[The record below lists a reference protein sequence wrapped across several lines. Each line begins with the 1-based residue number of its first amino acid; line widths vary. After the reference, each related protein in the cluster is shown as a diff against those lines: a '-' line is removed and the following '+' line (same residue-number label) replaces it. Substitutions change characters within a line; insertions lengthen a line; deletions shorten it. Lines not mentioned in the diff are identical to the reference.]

1 MRWQRVA
8 QAAIAVFVIGFMA
21 MLATS
26 LRRQRPSSAPQPP
39 PQREAPT
46 AAVETPGGIDHRYT
60 DAGGRVLFGVKATK
74 HFVYP
79 DGRNVLSGDIRITT
93 TRNGKDLVVKA
104 SDGEFMPEAGDLKW
118 AKFRGDVVL
127 TTDGGTEVRAE
138 EADYR
143 KEDGIVTIPGRV
155 EFARGRMKGSGVGAT
170 YDQNRDLFRVRE
182 QARIDVTAG
191 DGQGPLE
198 ATAAAIE
205 LARAEHSVDL
215 EGNGRIDGDGRLAE
229 ADDITVRLTDDD
241 ERIRMLELRGNS
253 RITGTGSGPQS
264 MSARDIDMIYADDG
278 RTLQQA
284 RLRENAVVDLPG
296 SGAAAG
302 KRISGQ
308 TIDIGLGPDGSTV
321 TSLTAHDRVQVDLP
335 AEGTSPAKSIRSA
348 SLNATGAAGSGLQSA
363 TFAGGVEYRE
373 TRAAVAKVAAI
384 DRTARSATLAVET
397 EPGLGAIR
405 QADFLG
411 NVRFVDAPDFTADA
425 QRGLYHV
432 AQDRL
437 ELMAAPGQ
445 PGPASPTVTDGR
457 VSVAART
464 IEFSLA
470 TRGLT
475 AESNVRSTI
484 QPQKKG
490 GSGDQQAGK
499 AAGGPRLPS
508 ILSQDEPVNV
518 TSDRLTYAGAKAAA
532 IYSGNVTLWQGA
544 ETTIKAPTISIDDQ
558 NGNLTASGKVTTAF
572 VLEQTDRKTGTT
584 RREPTTGTAETF
596 EYVDGKRLATYTGK
610 AHIRGPQGDVTG
622 ERIELFMKAGVN
634 ELQRAEAYGANG
646 EVQVTEAHRI
656 AKGSHLTYTAADET
670 YLMTGTPVEVIEE
683 KDGICKLTV
692 GATVTFNRTTE
703 SASVAGP
710 AGGKISM
717 KGETLKT
724 CPAELIR

>member
-8 QAAIAVFVIGFMA
+8 QAAIAVFVIGFIA

-26 LRRQRPSSAPQPP
+26 LRRQRPASQEQPP

-60 DAGGRVLFGVKATK
+60 DANGRVLFGVKAAK

-104 SDGEFMPEAGDLKW
+104 DAGEFMPEAGDLKW
-118 AKFRGDVVL
+118 AKFRGNVVL
-127 TTDGGTEVRAE
+127 TTEGGTEVKAD
-138 EADYR
+138 EADYK
-143 KEDGIVTIPGRV
+143 KEDGVVTIPGRV
-155 EFARGRMKGSGVGAT
+155 EFGRGRMKGSGVGAT

-182 QARIDVTAG
+182 QARIDVAAG
-191 DGQGPLE
+191 EGQEPLE
-198 ATAAAIE
+198 ATASAIE
-205 LARAEHSVDL
+205 LARAEHHVRL
-215 EGNGRIDGDGRLAE
+215 ERNGKIVGDGRVAE
-229 ADDITVRLTDDD
+229 ADDIIVRLTDDD

-264 MSARDIDMIYADDG
+264 MTARNIDMTYADDG
-278 RTLQQA
+278 RTLQQS
-284 RLRENAVVDLPG
+284 RLMENAVVDLPG
-296 SGAAAG
+296 SGSAGG
-302 KRISGQ
+302 KRIAGQ

-321 TSLTAHDRVQVDLP
+321 TSLAAQDRVQVDLP

-348 SLNATGAAGSGLQSA
+348 SLNATGPAGNGLQNA

-373 TRAAVAKVAAI
+373 SRAAADKVAAV
-384 DRTARSATLAVET
+384 DRTARSVTLAVET
-397 EPGLGAIR
+397 QPGLGAI
-405 QADFLG
+405 QKADFLG

-432 AQDRL
+432 AEDRL

-445 PGPASPTVTDGR
+445 PGPASPAVTDGR
-457 VSVAART
+457 VTVAARR

-475 AESNVRSTI
+475 AETNVRSTI
-484 QPQKKG
+484 QPQRKS
-490 GSGDQQAGK
+490 GSADQRTGES
-499 AAGGPRLPS
+499 AGGPKLPS
-508 ILSQDEPVNV
+508 MLSQDEPVNV
-518 TSDRLTYAGAKAAA
+518 TSDRLSYAGAKAAA
-532 IYSGNVTLWQGA
+532 IYSGNATLWQGA
-544 ETTIKAPTISIDDQ
+544 DTTIKAPTISIDDQ
-558 NGNLTASGKVTTAF
+558 NGNLSASGKVATAF
-572 VLEQTDRKTGTT
+572 VLEQTDRKTGTK

-596 EYVDGKRLATYTGK
+596 EYVDAKRLATYTGK

-622 ERIELFMKAGVN
+622 QRIELFMKAGAN
-634 ELQRAEAYGANG
+634 ELERAEAYGANG

-670 YLMTGTPVEVIEE
+670 YLMMGTPVEVIEE
-683 KDGICKLTV
+683 KDGVCKLTV
-692 GATVTFNRTTE
+692 GATVTFNRATE
-703 SASVAGP
+703 SATVAGP
-710 AGGKISM
+710 EGGRISM
-717 KGETLKT
+717 KGETLKA
-724 CPAELIR
+724 CPAELTR